1 MDKIR
6 LNWTEVQ
13 FSENIENIFEV
24 LITSWVEDIK
34 DGNFSL
40 IPGSLKEAKEV
51 VYKASREWMAIAP
64 YGRRTEWEVY
74 CGAPRVAF
82 ALVRDDV
89 MEELVD
95 ELFIGKDEVIEISMR
110 MNWM

>member
-1 MDKIR
+1 MDKAK

-34 DGNFSL
+34 DGNYEL
-40 IPGSLKEAKEV
+40 VPGTLQEAKEV
-51 VYKASREWMAIAP
+51 IYKASKEWTAIAP

-74 CGAPRVAF
+74 HGAPRVAF

-89 MEELVD
+89 MKELID
-95 ELFIGKDEVIEISMR
+95 ELFTGKDEVMEISIR